1 MKCSRD
7 ALSLLLAVWG
17 ATIIA
22 LAPAA
27 DRNGVAA
34 VVSPER
40 TPFIKPLDSLTLGDG
55 VVYWR
60 TEASVQNAV
69 DQEVAWPDQS
79 IKPILETSPYLETTT
94 ASADT
99 PAASSTEQN
108 GSSEGKDATAEM
120 PKDGNSENATQP
132 STAAAVQGEPPVRT
146 SAPAEPLD
154 ASASRLNHY
163 ESSEPAQAYGAS
175 ADDKKANAPATGGTE
190 RGGSTEAKDATAE
203 MSKDGNSD
211 NATPPSTDA
220 PKQDESAA
228 GTDAPASEK
237 SKDAVSDMPK
247 DGNSDSATQPSA
259 DDAKPDMAVTE
270 SKDATSE
277 MSKEGNSDNATV
289 PSTDAPKQGEPT
301 ASTDA
306 PASEKSKDAVSD
318 MPKDGNSDSA
328 TQPSTDAPK
337 QGEPAAGTDA
347 PANDLGNATPSSR
360 EDGYE
365 SRDPEQPYGASADDN
380 QEDADQGNADRSDSE
395 EPANPQTSAT
405 GGAFSN
411 VLGAWVAQSASS
423 LSGNLRDYT
432 RQLVQLGM
440 GWVKPP
446 KTIATK

>member
-120 PKDGNSENATQP
+120 PKDGNSDNATQP

-190 RGGSTEAKDATAE
+190 QGGSTEAKDATAE

-259 DDAKPDMAVTE
+259 DDAKPDTAVTE

-289 PSTDAPKQGEPT
+289 PSTDAPKQGESAAGT
-301 ASTDA
+301 A